1 MTTQTAFFASRNK
14 DNVGV
19 KNFKVRQ
26 KSLSYTNEKELREQ
40 FSLFVEQGVWG
51 EMCRCYVSFN
61 ETDDVKMCYS
71 LVHELL
77 NRLQQGQAPDLSQII
92 QLAIGESNKKANL
105 KTKKCLID
113 VDTKENDTLDKVVD
127 ILNKDGVPI
136 ELMYETPNGYHIL
149 CSRGLNPKLLEGF
162 DDVEIKGTVGNLL
175 KWIDKKDTLDERLD
189 DIVDDKFV
197 AKALTEFVE
206 QMNNL
211 HEDDE

>member
-19 KNFKVRQ
+19 KNFKVRR

-40 FSLFVEQGVWG
+40 FNLFVEQGVWG

-113 VDTKENDTLDKVVD
+113 VDTKENDTLDKVVY
-127 ILNKDGVPI
+127 ILNKDGVSI

-189 DIVDDKFV
+189 EIVDEKFV

-206 QMNNL
+206 EMNKL
-211 HEDDE
+211 HEDDK

>member
-40 FSLFVEQGVWG
+40 FNLFVEQGVWG
-51 EMCRCYVSFN
+51 ETCRCYVSFN

-71 LVHELL
+71 VVHELL
-77 NRLQQGQAPDLSQII
+77 NRIQQGQVPDLNKLI

-113 VDTKENDTLDKVVD
+113 VDTKSSDIFKNVVD
-127 ILNKDGVPI
+127 VLNEDGVPI
-136 ELMYETPNGYHIL
+136 ELTYETPNGYHIL
-149 CSRGLNPKLLEGF
+149 C
-162 DDVEIKGTVGNLL
+162 
-175 KWIDKKDTLDERLD
+175 
-189 DIVDDKFV
+189 
-197 AKALTEFVE
+197 
-206 QMNNL
+206 
-211 HEDDE
+211 

>member
-1 MTTQTAFFASRNK
+1 MFHSI
-14 DNVGV
+14 
-19 KNFKVRQ
+19 
-26 KSLSYTNEKELREQ
+26 
-40 FSLFVEQGVWG
+40 
-51 EMCRCYVSFN
+51 N

-77 NRLQQGQAPDLSQII
+77 NRLQQGQVPDLNKLI

-113 VDTKENDTLDKVVD
+113 VDTKSSDIFKNVVD
-127 ILNKDGVPI
+127 VLNEDGVPI
-136 ELMYETPNGYHIL
+136 ELTYETPNGYHIL

-189 DIVDDKFV
+189 EIVDEKFV

-206 QMNNL
+206 QMNKL
-211 HEDDE
+211 HEDDK

>member
-14 DNVGV
+14 DNVGLN
-19 KNFKVRQ
+19 NFKVRQ

-40 FSLFVEQGVWG
+40 FNLFVEQGVWG
-51 EMCRCYVSFN
+51 ETCRCYVSFN
-61 ETDDVKMCYS
+61 ETDDVKMSYS

-113 VDTKENDTLDKVVD
+113 VDTKSIDIFEKVVD
-127 ILNKDGVPI
+127 VLNKDGIPI
-136 ELMYETPNGYHIL
+136 ELTYETPNGYHIL
-149 CSRGLNPKLLEGF
+149 CSRGLNPKLLEGL
-162 DDVEIKGTVGNLL
+162 DDVELKGTVGTLL
-175 KWIDKKDTLDERLD
+175 KWIDTKDTLDERLD
-189 DIVDDKFV
+189 EIVDDKFV

-206 QMNNL
+206 LMNKL
-211 HEDDE
+211 HEDDK

>member
-40 FSLFVEQGVWG
+40 FNLFVEQGVWG
-51 EMCRCYVSFN
+51 ETSRCYVSFN
-61 ETDDVKMCYS
+61 ETDEVKMCYS
-71 LVHELL
+71 VVHELL
-77 NRLQQGQAPDLSQII
+77 NRIQQGQVPDLNKLI

-113 VDTKENDTLDKVVD
+113 VDTKSSDIFKNVVD
-127 ILNKDGVPI
+127 VLNEGGVPI
-136 ELMYETPNGYHIL
+136 ELTYETPNGYHIL

-189 DIVDDKFV
+189 EIVDDKFV

-206 QMNNL
+206 QMNKL
-211 HEDDE
+211 HEDDK

>member
-1 MTTQTAFFASRNK
+1 MR
-14 DNVGV
+14 D
-19 KNFKVRQ
+19 
-26 KSLSYTNEKELREQ
+26 Q
-40 FSLFVEQGVWG
+40 FNLFVEQGVWG
-51 EMCRCYVSFN
+51 ETCRCYVSFN
-61 ETDDVKMCYS
+61 ETDNVKMSYS

-113 VDTKENDTLDKVVD
+113 VDTKSIDIFEKVVD
-127 ILNKDGVPI
+127 VLNKDGIPI
-136 ELMYETPNGYHIL
+136 ELTYETPNGYHIL

-189 DIVDDKFV
+189 EIVDDKFV
-197 AKALTEFVE
+197 PKALTEFVE
-206 QMNNL
+206 LMNKL
-211 HEDDE
+211 HEDDK

>member
-40 FSLFVEQGVWG
+40 FNLFVEQGVWG
-51 EMCRCYVSFN
+51 ETCRCYVSFN

-71 LVHELL
+71 VVHELL
-77 NRLQQGQAPDLSQII
+77 NRIQQGQVPDLNKLI

-113 VDTKENDTLDKVVD
+113 VDTKSSDIFKNVVD
-127 ILNKDGVPI
+127 VLNEDGVPI
-136 ELMYETPNGYHIL
+136 ELTYETPNGYHIL
-149 CSRGLNPKLLEGF
+149 CSRGLNPKSLESF

-189 DIVDDKFV
+189 EIVDDKFV

-206 QMNNL
+206 LMNNL
-211 HEDDE
+211 HEDDK

>member
-1 MTTQTAFFASRNK
+1 MVTQTAFFASRNK
-14 DNVGV
+14 DNVGL

-26 KSLSYTNEKELREQ
+26 KSLSYTNEKELRDQ
-40 FSLFVEQGVWG
+40 FNLFVEQGVWG
-51 EMCRCYVSFN
+51 ETCRCYVSFN
-61 ETDDVKMCYS
+61 ETDNVKMSYS

-77 NRLQQGQAPDLSQII
+77 NRLQQGQALDLSQII

-113 VDTKENDTLDKVVD
+113 VDTKSIDIFEKVVD
-127 ILNKDGVPI
+127 VLNKDGVPI
-136 ELMYETPNGYHIL
+136 ELTYETPNGYHIL
-149 CSRGLNPKLLEGF
+149 CSRGLNPKLLEGL
-162 DDVEIKGTVGNLL
+162 DDVELKGTVGNLL
-175 KWIDKKDTLDERLD
+175 KCIATKDTLDERLD

-211 HEDDE
+211 HEDDK

>member
-14 DNVGV
+14 DNVDV

-26 KSLSYTNEKELREQ
+26 KSLSYTNEKELRDQ
-40 FSLFVEQGVWG
+40 FNLFVEQGVWG
-51 EMCRCYVSFN
+51 ETCRCYVSFN
-61 ETDDVKMCYS
+61 ETDDVKMSYS
-71 LVHELL
+71 VVHELL
-77 NRLQQGQAPDLSQII
+77 NRIQQGQVPDLNKLI

-113 VDTKENDTLDKVVD
+113 VDTKSSDIFKNVVD
-127 ILNKDGVPI
+127 VLNEDGVPI
-136 ELMYETPNGYHIL
+136 ELTYETPNGYHIL
-149 CSRGLNPKLLEGF
+149 CSRGLNPKLLESF

-189 DIVDDKFV
+189 EIVDDKFV

-206 QMNNL
+206 LMNNL
-211 HEDDE
+211 HEDDK

>member
-1 MTTQTAFFASRNK
+1 MVTQTAFFASRNK

-40 FSLFVEQGVWG
+40 FNLFVEQGVWG
-51 EMCRCYVSFN
+51 ETSRCYVSFN
-61 ETDDVKMCYS
+61 ETDEVKMCYS
-71 LVHELL
+71 VVHELL
-77 NRLQQGQAPDLSQII
+77 NRIQQGQVPDLNKLI

-113 VDTKENDTLDKVVD
+113 VDTKSIDIFEKVVD
-127 ILNKDGVPI
+127 VLNKDGIPI
-136 ELMYETPNGYHIL
+136 ELTYETPNGYHIL

-189 DIVDDKFV
+189 EIVDDKFV

-206 QMNNL
+206 LMNKL
-211 HEDDE
+211 HEDDK

>member
-1 MTTQTAFFASRNK
+1 MVTQTAFFASRNK

-40 FSLFVEQGVWG
+40 FNLFVEQGVWG
-51 EMCRCYVSFN
+51 ETSRCYVSFN
-61 ETDDVKMCYS
+61 ETDEVKMCYS
-71 LVHELL
+71 VVHELL
-77 NRLQQGQAPDLSQII
+77 NRIQQGQVPDLSQII

-113 VDTKENDTLDKVVD
+113 VDTKSSDIFKNVVD
-127 ILNKDGVPI
+127 VLNEGGVPI
-136 ELMYETPNGYHIL
+136 ELTYETPNGYHIL

-189 DIVDDKFV
+189 EIVDDKFV

-206 QMNNL
+206 QMNKL
-211 HEDDE
+211 HEDDK

>member
-1 MTTQTAFFASRNK
+1 MVTQTAFFASRNK

-40 FSLFVEQGVWG
+40 FNLFVEQGVWG
-51 EMCRCYVSFN
+51 ETSRCYVSFN
-61 ETDDVKMCYS
+61 ETDEVKMCYS
-71 LVHELL
+71 VVHELL
-77 NRLQQGQAPDLSQII
+77 NRIQQGQVPDLNKLI

-113 VDTKENDTLDKVVD
+113 VDTKSSDIFKNVVD
-127 ILNKDGVPI
+127 VLNEDGVPI
-136 ELMYETPNGYHIL
+136 ELTYETPNGYHIL
-149 CSRGLNPKLLEGF
+149 CSRGLNPKLLEGL

-189 DIVDDKFV
+189 EIVDEKFV

-206 QMNNL
+206 QMNKW
-211 HEDDE
+211 HEDDK

>member
-40 FSLFVEQGVWG
+40 FNLFVEQGVWG
-51 EMCRCYVSFN
+51 ETSRCYVSFN
-61 ETDDVKMCYS
+61 ETDEVKMCYS
-71 LVHELL
+71 VVHELL
-77 NRLQQGQAPDLSQII
+77 NRIQQGQVPDLNKLI

-113 VDTKENDTLDKVVD
+113 VDTKSSDIFKNVVD
-127 ILNKDGVPI
+127 VLNEGGVPI
-136 ELMYETPNGYHIL
+136 ELTYETPNGYHIL

-189 DIVDDKFV
+189 EIVDDKFV

-211 HEDDE
+211 HEDDK

>member
-40 FSLFVEQGVWG
+40 FNLFVEQGVWG
-51 EMCRCYVSFN
+51 ETSRCYVSFN
-61 ETDDVKMCYS
+61 ETDEVKMCYS
-71 LVHELL
+71 VVHELL
-77 NRLQQGQAPDLSQII
+77 NRIQQGQVPDLNKLI

-113 VDTKENDTLDKVVD
+113 VDTKSSDIFKNVVD
-127 ILNKDGVPI
+127 VLNEDGVPI
-136 ELMYETPNGYHIL
+136 ELTYETPNGYHIL

-189 DIVDDKFV
+189 EIVDEKFV

-206 QMNNL
+206 QMNKL

>member
-1 MTTQTAFFASRNK
+1 MS
-14 DNVGV
+14 
-19 KNFKVRQ
+19 
-26 KSLSYTNEKELREQ
+26 
-40 FSLFVEQGVWG
+40 
-51 EMCRCYVSFN
+51 
-61 ETDDVKMCYS
+61 YS

-77 NRLQQGQAPDLSQII
+77 NRLQQGQALDLSQII

-113 VDTKENDTLDKVVD
+113 VDTKSIDIFKKVVD
-127 ILNKDGVPI
+127 VLNKDGIPI

-189 DIVDDKFV
+189 EIVDDKFV

-206 QMNNL
+206 LMNKL
-211 HEDDE
+211 HEDDK